1 MVCRD
6 GGKGLNQC
14 FCGPSWLRSP
24 FGGDL
29 QLSSAGGGVAGGPLP
44 GLCSDSL
51 LFRIVTL
58 ALSLDI

>member
-1 MVCRD
+1 MVCRG
-6 GGKGLNQC
+6 GGKGLNEC

-24 FGGDL
+24 SGGHL
-29 QLSSAGGGVAGGPLP
+29 QLSDVEGGGRGPLP

-51 LFRIVTL
+51 LFCIATL